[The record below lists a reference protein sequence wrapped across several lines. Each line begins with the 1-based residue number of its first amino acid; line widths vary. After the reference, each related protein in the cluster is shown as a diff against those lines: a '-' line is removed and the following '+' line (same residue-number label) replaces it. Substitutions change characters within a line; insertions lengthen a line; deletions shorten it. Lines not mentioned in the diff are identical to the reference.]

1 MELERKVERKKRK
14 EKGRKKRRKYE
25 RTNKLTNERKILFGD
40 SRTAGVPAVL
50 KFLKFQS
57 CPEIVLN
64 FEIVLKF

>member
-1 MELERKVERKKRK
+1 MAIYEGAQTVVRK
-14 EKGRKKRRKYE
+14 
-25 RTNKLTNERKILFGD
+25 TGD
-40 SRTAGVPAVL
+40 SKTFSVKVVLHQTFVLSPLLFVIAGVPAVL